1 MDITSW
7 QEEDF
12 QAQAITWR
20 RAFHEDPE
28 ISYHE
33 DRTQQKIAHA
43 LQDMG
48 LEPVLG
54 TKHHGVTATITG
66 DQAGPTVALRAD
78 MDALQ
83 VNEITGLPFKSKNQ
97 GIMHACGHDLHMA
110 ILLTA
115 ALRLLQNKSKLQGSV
130 KLLFQPSEEMTPD
143 GGAKFLIED
152 GWLNEVQGIFGLHV
166 WPDLPVGKIGVKAG
180 PLMAASDRFKVKI
193 LGKTSH
199 AGHPNQGVDAIMAT
213 ADFLQALSHIVS
225 RRISPLATATINV
238 GKLEAG
244 TRYNVVPG
252 EANLEGTIRNL
263 NETTRAEIPELIR
276 QVLDGMKISAGIG
289 YQMEYFK
296 GYPVLNN
303 WKVPAQLAAETV
315 EQFLGPSALA
325 TNIEPDL
332 TAEDFGR
339 YLQVKPGCF
348 CWLGCHTEG
357 TERFG
362 LHSAQFCPDE
372 KALHLGSQFLA
383 ELAIRALTALHKGI
397 DFSK

>member
-1 MDITSW
+1 M
-7 QEEDF
+7 QEEEI
-12 QAQAITWR
+12 QAQSVKWR
-20 RAFHEDPE
+20 RAFHEVPE

-33 DRTQQKIAHA
+33 KNTQQMVAQI
-43 LQDMG
+43 LQEMG
-48 LEPVLG
+48 LQPLLG

-66 DQAGPTVALRAD
+66 NANGPTVALRAD

-83 VNEITGLPFKSKNQ
+83 VKELTGLPFKSKTE
-97 GIMHACGHDLHMA
+97 GIMHACGHDFHMT

-115 ALRLLQNKSKLQGSV
+115 ALRLLQNKSKLKGNV

-152 GWLNEVQGIFGLHV
+152 GWLKDVQGVFGLHV
-166 WPDLPVGKIGVKAG
+166 WPELPVGRVGVKAG

-193 LGKTSH
+193 IGKTSH
-199 AGHPNQGVDAIMAT
+199 AGHPQQGVDAVMAS

-244 TRYNVVPG
+244 SRYNVVPG
-252 EANLEGTIRNL
+252 EANMEGTIRNL
-263 NETTRAEIPELIR
+263 DEATRDAIPQFIREILE
-276 QVLDGMKISAGIG
+276 GMKISTGID
-289 YQMEYFK
+289 YRMEYFK

-303 WKVPAQLAAETV
+303 WKVPAQLAMDTV
-315 EQFLGPSALA
+315 EQLFGKNALA
-325 TNIEPDL
+325 ANIEPDL

-339 YLQVKPGCF
+339 YLQVVPGCF
-348 CWLGCHTEG
+348 CWLGCHAEG
-357 TERFG
+357 TEKFG
-362 LHSAQFCPDE
+362 LHSAQFSPDE
-372 KALHLGSQFLA
+372 GALHVGSKLVAGLA
-383 ELAIRALTALHKGI
+383 ANALEALSKGV